1 MNSAEAGSLSSVAK
15 SRGLKIAEPLCKALT
30 FTPIIELLDATCR
43 GNNMDIREPEIDRD
57 DILILNDDHFNTD
70 NVCIVTGSGTGIGR
84 ATAIAAAANNL
95 MTVGLDINEEEGM
108 RTQTMA
114 RDMGGQMIFVKT
126 DLCRDEAIEHAVAEA
141 AKLGTIKYV
150 ANIAGIQHIDPI
162 ENFPMEKY
170 DYMLNLMLRTP
181 FYLSKLTIPH
191 MQKSDD
197 GTGAIGNMASVH
209 AHISTLNKPVYNITK
224 FGLRALT
231 QSIAAEGG
239 GKIRSFTVSTGFVK
253 TALTLNQIPAQ
264 AEQRGITPEAV
275 VRDVMLGFSRVKEM
289 MSPIEV
295 GNLFIFGFSRFAKY
309 LVGGDLLFDGGMV
322 RTYAQR
328 KIEAS

>member
-1 MNSAEAGSLSSVAK
+1 
-15 SRGLKIAEPLCKALT
+15 
-30 FTPIIELLDATCR
+30 
-43 GNNMDIREPEIDRD
+43 MDIREPEIKWE
-57 DILILNDDHFNTD
+57 DILILQDDHFNTN

-95 MTVGLDINEEEGM
+95 MTVGLDINEKEGVK
-108 RTQTMA
+108 TQKLA
-114 RDMGGQMIFVKT
+114 REMGGQMIFVNT
-126 DLCRDEAIEHAVAEA
+126 DLCKDEDIEHAVAEA

-150 ANIAGIQHIDPI
+150 ANIAGIQHIDAI

-170 DYMLNLMLRTP
+170 DYMQKLMLRAP
-181 FYLSKLTIPH
+181 FYLSKLTFPH
-191 MQKSDD
+191 MRKSGD
-197 GTGAIGNMASVH
+197 GSGAIGNMASIH

-231 QSIAAEGG
+231 QSLAAEGD

-264 AEQRGITPEAV
+264 AAQRGISPEAV
-275 VRDVMLGFSRVKEM
+275 VCDVMLGHSRVKEM

-295 GNLFIFGFSRFAKY
+295 ANLFLFGFSRFAKY
-309 LVGGDLLFDGGMV
+309 LIGGDLLFDGGV
-322 RTYAQR
+322 VKTYAQ
-328 KIEAS
+328 KKMDKESDS